1 MAINIDK
8 QVLNINRLVA
18 KNSQVVWLEQDVL
31 VPDTKPDV
39 MKVIGVSAIP
49 MISNIEV
56 TDGLIKVSGEIVY
69 YIIYR
74 STEND
79 ETKGISMT
87 YPFAQN
93 INEKDARKGMHA
105 RVTAGTR
112 NIIFSSPNERKISIK
127 AEVILKYEL
136 DQTENIGLI
145 KNITSDDGIEYKQKQ
160 YMVSNIIDSKSEV
173 IDANEDIVL
182 ADSDPRIKEILKVN
196 AKIINP
202 EYKVS
207 YNKILP
213 KGELKVQI
221 LYIGTDGMTNSETMQ
236 VPFSG
241 MIEFENIT
249 DNSNF
254 DIKYNLRNLEIFV
267 NEDGSM
273 LNISAEILADSI
285 MFEETNLEYIS
296 DFYSTNKDLNYQTE
310 EVAIIKNKEKI
321 EKQINI
327 KETLGTMD
335 AKDRIISASV
345 DPSYITTKITGGN
358 LYLGGN
364 LKVDLLIA
372 TGENKVL
379 ERKIYDI
386 DINEAIPLGREVDEK
401 YVDIEIKVN
410 KQTVT
415 NMSGTIEA
423 IIGLN
428 VIINISNVDKVVLVG
443 DVEEEDINELDFSSM
458 YMYIVK
464 KGDTLWD
471 IAKKYKTSVSKIVNI
486 NNIEDENNI
495 SIGQKILIIR

>member
-1 MAINIDK
+1 MAINLDK
-8 QVLNINRLVA
+8 QVLNINKMVA
-18 KNSQVVWLEQDVL
+18 KNSQIVWLEQDIL

-39 MKVIGVSAIP
+39 MKVIGVNAIP

-56 TDGLIKVSGEIVY
+56 VDGLIKVNGEVIY

-87 YPFAQN
+87 YPFTQN
-93 INEKDARKGMHA
+93 INEKNAKQGMHA
-105 RVTAGTR
+105 RVKADTR

-127 AEVILKYEL
+127 TELILKYEL
-136 DQTENIGLI
+136 DDTENIELI
-145 KNITSDDGIEYKQKQ
+145 KNIDADGGIEFLKKSDLVFNV
-160 YMVSNIIDSKSEV
+160 MDSKSEV

-182 ADSDPRIKEILKVN
+182 ADNEIKIKEILRINV
-196 AKIINP
+196 KIVNP

-213 KGELKVQI
+213 KGELEIQM
-221 LYIGTDGMTNSETMQ
+221 LYIGTDGMVNTKMVEI
-236 VPFSG
+236 PFSG
-241 MIEFENIT
+241 MIEFDNIKE
-249 DNSNF
+249 DSKF
-254 DIKYNLRNLEIFV
+254 DIKYNLRNLEVSI

-273 LNISAEILADSI
+273 INISAEILADSV
-285 MFEETNLEYIS
+285 MYEESNIEYIS
-296 DFYSTNKDLNYQTE
+296 DFYSTNKNLKYNTE
-310 EVAIIKNKEKI
+310 EIAIIKNKERL

-327 KETLGTMD
+327 KETVGSID
-335 AKDRIISASV
+335 PKAKIVSSMV
-345 DPSYITTKITGGN
+345 DTSYITTKVTGGN
-358 LYLGGN
+358 IYLGGS
-364 LKVDLLIA
+364 LKVDALVD
-372 TGENKVL
+372 TGNTL
-379 ERKIYDI
+379 EKKTYEI
-386 DINEAIPLGREVDEK
+386 DINEAVSLGKEIDEK
-401 YVDIEIKVN
+401 YVDIDVKVN
-410 KQTVT
+410 KQSVT
-415 NMSGTIEA
+415 NMVGNVEV

-428 VIINISNVDKVVLVG
+428 LGINMSNIDKVIVVG

-486 NNIEDENNI
+486 NNIEDENSI

>member
-1 MAINIDK
+1 MAINLDK
-8 QVLNINRLVA
+8 QVLNINKLIA
-18 KNSQVVWLEQDVL
+18 KNTQIVWLEQDIL

-39 MKVIGVSAIP
+39 MKVIGVNAIP

-56 TDGLIKVSGEIVY
+56 LDGLIKVNGEVVY

-74 STEND
+74 SAEND

-93 INEKDARKGMHA
+93 INEKDAKQGMHA
-105 RVTAGTR
+105 RVKGDTR

-127 AEVILKYEL
+127 TELVLKYEL
-136 DQTENIGLI
+136 DNIQSIELI
-145 KNITSDDGIEYKQKQ
+145 KNIDSEGQIEFLKKED
-160 YMVSNIIDSKSEV
+160 MVSNVVGTKVEV

-182 ADSDPRIKEILKVN
+182 SDSEMKIQEILRIN

-213 KGELKVQI
+213 KGEIEIQI
-221 LYIGTDGMTNSETMQ
+221 LYIGTDGMLNTKVVEI
-236 VPFSG
+236 PFSG
-241 MIEFENIT
+241 MIEFENIKE
-249 DNSNF
+249 DSKF
-254 DIKYNLRNLEIFV
+254 DIKYNLRNLEVTV

-273 LNISAEILADSI
+273 INVSSEILADAV
-285 MFEETNLEYIS
+285 MYEETKLEYIS
-296 DFYSTNKDLNYQTE
+296 DFYSTNKNLKYNTQD
-310 EVAIIKNKEKI
+310 VAIIKSKDKV

-327 KETLGTMD
+327 KETIGNIEPK
-335 AKDRIISASV
+335 AKIINSMV
-345 DPSYITTKITGGN
+345 DSSYITTKVTGGN

-364 LKVDLLIA
+364 LKVDVLIDNGNGNA
-372 TGENKVL
+372 L
-379 ERKIYDI
+379 EKKPYDI
-386 DINEAIPLGREVDEK
+386 DINEAIPLGKEIDEK
-401 YVDIEIKVN
+401 YVDVEIKIN
-410 KQTVT
+410 KQSIT
-415 NMSGTIEA
+415 NMSGNLEA
-423 IIGLN
+423 MIGLN
-428 VIINISNVDKVVLVG
+428 LVINMYNVDKIIVVG
-443 DVEEEDINELDFSSM
+443 DVEEQDINELDFSSM

-486 NNIEDENNI
+486 NNIEDENSI

>member
-1 MAINIDK
+1 MAININK
-8 QVLNINRLVA
+8 QVLNINKLVV
-18 KNSQVVWLEQDVL
+18 KNSQIIWLEQDVL

-49 MISNIEV
+49 MISNV
-56 TDGLIKVSGEIVY
+56 DVADGLIKVNGEIIY
-69 YIIYR
+69 YIMYR
-74 STEND
+74 SAEED
-79 ETKGISMT
+79 MTKGISMT

-93 INEKDARKGMHA
+93 ITEKDAKQGMHA
-105 RVTAGTR
+105 RVKVDTR

-127 AEVILKYEL
+127 TELILKYEL
-136 DQTENIGLI
+136 DDTENIELI
-145 KNITSDDGIEYKQKQ
+145 KDIDSNNEIQFQKKED
-160 YMVSNIIDSKSEV
+160 MVSNVIASKADV

-182 ADSDPRIKEILKVN
+182 GDSEARIQEILRIN

-213 KGELKVQI
+213 KGELEIQI
-221 LYIGTDGMTNSETMQ
+221 IYIGTDNMINTKLIT

-241 MIEFENIT
+241 MIEFENIKE
-249 DNSNF
+249 NSKF
-254 DIKYNLRNLEIFV
+254 DIKYNLRNLEILV

-273 LNISAEILADSI
+273 INVSSEILADAV
-285 MFEETNLEYIS
+285 MYEETNLEYIS
-296 DFYSTNKDLNYQTE
+296 DFYSTNKNLKYNTQ
-310 EVAIIKNKEKI
+310 EVAIIKNKEI
-321 EKQINI
+321 MEKQINI
-327 KETLGTMD
+327 KETVGSIDPKVKIVSSM
-335 AKDRIISASV
+335 V
-345 DPSYITTKITGGN
+345 DTSYITTKITGGN

-364 LKVDLLIA
+364 LKVD
-372 TGENKVL
+372 VL
-379 ERKIYDI
+379 VDSGSGNALEKKTYDI
-386 DINEAIPLGREVDEK
+386 DINEAISLGKEIDEK
-401 YVDIEIKVN
+401 YVDIDIIVN
-410 KQTVT
+410 KQNVM
-415 NMSGTIEA
+415 NMAGNVEA

-428 VIINISNVDKVVLVG
+428 LVISMSNMDKVIIVG

-486 NNIEDENNI
+486 NNIEDENSI